1 MQGPGIALGLFLARN
16 NVRGK
21 KKIAA
26 MASQPVLVRGKAYFV
41 CEYTGALV
49 QQMYFVPFG
58 KDLKQK
64 ERCFATLPILLRAIL
79 EEEGGEYT
87 DRFQKIKHDCEVFFV
102 QPDIPVHPPL
112 PVERTPLSPNEFLEY
127 AEELELGLSWTLVEK
142 AVPAEKKRKP
152 KKLKVAN

>member
-1 MQGPGIALGLFLARN
+1 
-16 NVRGK
+16 
-21 KKIAA
+21 
-26 MASQPVLVRGKAYFV
+26 MASQLVIVRGTPYFV

-79 EEEGGEYT
+79 DEEDGKYT
-87 DRFQKIKHDCEVFFV
+87 DRFQKIKHDCEVFYV
-102 QPDIPVHPPL
+102 QPDIPVQPPL
-112 PVERTPLSPNEFLEY
+112 PTEKVPLTPDQFTEY
-127 AEELELGLSWTLVEK
+127 AEQLELGLSWTLVEK
-142 AVPAEKKRKP
+142 AASAEKKRKT